1 MKKYILKFCLLGLF
15 LSQTL
20 QAQDPQFTQFF
31 LSPLYLNPAL
41 TGTTDQFRYS
51 LHHRS
56 QWLGVESSY
65 FSTNAAAEVNVEPWR
80 SAFGL
85 MLQHDYAGT
94 AGIQLINV
102 TGSYSFLV
110 PLKRWALRLGLQGS
124 IMNRSA
130 TLGNL
135 VFVSQVRDDEPD
147 VFEGYGGGS
156 IFFADF
162 SAGALIYNRNVWL
175 GVAAQHIAEPNQ
187 SLVGAGSGNLRRK
200 YSVHAGAN
208 FDLNTINGGIT
219 LMPSVLFKMQ
229 GAVYQLDAG
238 TRVLFEHFP
247 VSIGTA
253 YRGIPFLSYQGTLQQ
268 DAVAFMVG
276 YEWNGFTFGYSY
288 DLTISGLAPY
298 SGGSHEIAVV
308 YEHTSRRYRETRS
321 VKCPIFKKKPEN
333 FR

>member
-1 MKKYILKFCLLGLF
+1 MKKNILLF
-15 LSQTL
+15 LVFALFTSKNL
-20 QAQDPQFTQFF
+20 LAQDPQFTQFF

-65 FSTNAAAEVNVEPWR
+65 FSTNASAEVNVENWR

-94 AGIQLINV
+94 AGIQLMNV

-110 PLKRWALRLGLQGS
+110 PMRSWALRLGLQGS

-130 TLGNL
+130 TLSNL

-147 VFEGYGGGS
+147 VFEGNSGGS

-162 SAGALIYNRNVWL
+162 SAGALIYNKNVWL
-175 GVAAQHIAEPNQ
+175 GLAAQHIAEPSQ
-187 SLVGAGSGNLRRK
+187 SLIGTSSGNLLRK
-200 YSVHAGAN
+200 YSVHAGGN

-219 LMPSVLFKMQ
+219 LMPSVLLKMQ

-238 TRVLFEHFP
+238 TRILFEHFP
-247 VSIGTA
+247 VSVGAA
-253 YRGIPFLSYQGTLQQ
+253 YRGIPFLSYKGTLQQ

-276 YEWNGFTFGYSY
+276 YEWSGFTFGYSY

-298 SGGSHEIAVV
+298 SGGSHEIAIV
-308 YEHTSRRYRETRS
+308 YEHTSQRYRETRRI
-321 VKCPIFKKKPEN
+321 KCPMFKKKPEN